1 MALGTS
7 QSTAYQKLLSMGTS
21 QQAVSVTDSA
31 VRALIYISAR
41 DLGIL
46 DSLPAPGG
54 NVPELFDDK
63 FVADFTLPGTAP
75 RELYEMALDADAEM
89 QTYISCLA
97 SLHKYRLKYREVLAS
112 QPFATMDQVGP
123 RALLQFNQLAPAPLA
138 ALLVWRKWFYD
149 IDNRAAQDTGYL
161 FEPVIAAAI
170 GGAPI
175 SASKSPIRR
184 SGDKSKGRQIDCLKV
199 DVAYEIKIRI
209 TIAASGQGR
218 WTEEL
223 TFPAEARACNIKPV
237 LIVLDPT
244 PNVKLTELSNAYLSA
259 GGEVHI
265 GDDAWK
271 HLKSEGSPEMAIFLD
286 KYIRQP
292 IEQIFS
298 ARPEN
303 EPLPTF
309 QAVDRTSSIEFKV
322 GSDKWS
328 VPRNVDPELASEP
341 DKMPEDASDFLPGIS
356 ALA

>member
-7 QSTAYQKLLSMGTS
+7 QSTAYQKILSMGSS
-21 QQAVSVTDSA
+21 QQAVSVTESA
-31 VRALIYISAR
+31 VRALIYIAAR

-46 DSLPAPGG
+46 KSLPKPDGEI
-54 NVPELFDDK
+54 PELFDDE
-63 FVADFTLPGTAP
+63 FVADFTLPGLDSK
-75 RELYEMALDADAEM
+75 ELYEKALGVDAEM

-97 SLHKYRLKYREVLAS
+97 SLHRYRLKYREVLAS

-123 RALLQFNQLAPAPLA
+123 RALLQFNQLAPSPLS

-170 GGAPI
+170 GGAPV
-175 SASKSPIRR
+175 SASKSPVKRA
-184 SGDKSKGRQIDCLKV
+184 GDKSKGRQIDCLKD

-218 WTEEL
+218 WKEEL

-244 PNVKLTELSNAYLSA
+244 PNVKLTEVSDAYLAA

-265 GDDAWK
+265 GDDAWR
-271 HLKSEGSPEMAIFLD
+271 HLKAEGSPEMAIFLD
-286 KYIRQP
+286 KYIREP
-292 IEQIFS
+292 IEQIFN
-298 ARPEN
+298 ARQEN

-309 QAVDRTSSIEFKV
+309 QAIDRTSSIEFKV

-328 VPRNVDPELASEP
+328 VPRNVDPELASEL
-341 DKMPEDASDFLPGIS
+341 DKMPDDASDFMPGSLP
-356 ALA
+356 